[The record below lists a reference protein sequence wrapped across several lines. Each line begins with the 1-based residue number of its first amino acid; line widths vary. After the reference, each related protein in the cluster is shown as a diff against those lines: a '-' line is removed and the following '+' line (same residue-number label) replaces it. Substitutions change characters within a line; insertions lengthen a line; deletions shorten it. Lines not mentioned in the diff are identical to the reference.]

1 MKEIEKKRTPLE
13 ITVAKLKNTRKYSEL
28 KALEWK
34 GISQNIYVFV
44 ATTIIDPSLTIHRA
58 FHFNLIAIFIQYLLL
73 LSQPLSLTSC
83 NRG

>member
-34 GISQNIYVFV
+34 GIS
-44 ATTIIDPSLTIHRA
+44 
-58 FHFNLIAIFIQYLLL
+58 
-73 LSQPLSLTSC
+73 
-83 NRG
+83 

>member
-1 MKEIEKKRTPLE
+1 MKEIEKKRNPLE
-13 ITVAKLKNTRKYSEL
+13 IAVAKLKNTLSIDL

-44 ATTIIDPSLTIHRA
+44 ATTTIDPSLTIHRA